1 MLLHL
6 WSVGYIHTI
15 DFRVAF
21 LAPFL
26 LGLAATARRDQIRRQ
41 LILPALA
48 VLLCVGRDAA
58 LSFQFLGLDALPM
71 TPLRLALVGVGLAWC
86 YLAWRDRAYWL
97 AALAILG
104 GTLGLLG
111 SSGLRLMGSLLRRLA
126 DSAPRDAFGWG
137 ALTIAVAFV
146 LLAAGA
152 RRSLSSRG

>member
-15 DFRVAF
+15 DFRIASA
-21 LAPFL
+21 APFL
-26 LGLAATARRDQIRRQ
+26 LGLAATAARDQVRRQ
-41 LILPALA
+41 LFLPALA
-48 VLLCVGRDAA
+48 VLLSLDRDAA
-58 LSFQFLGLDALPM
+58 LSFHLFGLDALPLSA
-71 TPLRLALVGVGLAWC
+71 LRLALVGVGLAWC
-86 YLAWRDRAYWL
+86 YLAWRHRAYWL

-111 SSGLRLMGSLLRRLA
+111 SSGLRLMGSLLRVLA
-126 DSAPRDAFGWG
+126 ASAPRDAFGWG